1 MKIVKFVTF
10 CLFLLHCSSV
20 SAQINTQDSLAL
32 VDLYNSTNGSG
43 WKNNSNWLDKEV
55 REWYGVAVTDKRVT
69 GLALVNNQLEG
80 ELPPS
85 MGNLSAITGIF
96 LSNNKLHGS
105 IPASI
110 GSLPAL
116 RFLHLSNNQIT
127 SSIPDELGN
136 ATTLDEV
143 HLDHNKLTGAIPE
156 SLRKLTRLSELVL
169 SHNLLTGSISGG
181 LGDIQCKILDF
192 SYNQL
197 SGPIPPRLARIRNL
211 VEVRLNNN
219 QLTGEIPLGLAPVI
233 CYLIDLSSNNLTG
246 EIPSDLG
253 NNITMVHVDLSNNS
267 LSGQIPSSLGNM
279 SGLQSLKLNS
289 NQLTGSIPTS
299 FKNLNRLVHLNLTD
313 NLLSG
318 SIPDGLCALP
328 DLEFLQLNNNQF
340 TFDGMECVGQKNNTS
355 MFTNYTYPNQKR
367 LTLNYK
373 NSELSLTAGGSLSNN
388 TYYIYKDSALLETLK
403 GDSTFAVSEGG
414 KYWMEV
420 TNDAADQLILY
431 SDQLDV
437 SGNIILPLT
446 WLGFTAVNCS
456 DNICLRWETENEQNT
471 SHFEIE
477 RSSDGKNFEQIGTRA
492 SANTPGR
499 HSYDATD
506 YSAENGINFYR
517 IKQVDSD
524 GKFAYSSIVSARIEI
539 KGVLTITPNPANDF
553 IVLKGIEKAE
563 KVTIYSATGQIFKQ
577 WQNVAGHQ
585 QLNIANL
592 QPGIYLLKVQY
603 NKKETIHKLIKQ

>member
-1 MKIVKFVTF
+1 MKILKSLIF
-10 CLFLLHCSSV
+10 CLLFLNRSSF
-20 SAQINTQDSLAL
+20 AQINTGDSLAL
-32 VDLYNSTNGSG
+32 VDLYNSTSG
-43 WKNNSNWLDKEV
+43 PDWKNSSNWLKGEV
-55 REWYGVAVTDKRVT
+55 SEWFGVSVTENRVT
-69 GLALVNNQLEG
+69 RLSLVNNHLDG
-80 ELPPS
+80 TLPAS
-85 MGNLSAITGIF
+85 LANLTAITGIY
-96 LSNNKLHGS
+96 LSNNNIRGNIPSS
-105 IPASI
+105 ICALP
-110 GSLPAL
+110 SLN
-116 RFLHLSNNQIT
+116 FLHLSNNQIDGN
-127 SSIPDELGN
+127 IPDNIGN
-136 ATTLDEV
+136 ITTLKE
-143 HLDHNKLTGAIPE
+143 LYLEHNDLTGEIPV
-156 SLRKLTRLSELVL
+156 SLRFIRGLIRLVL
-169 SHNLLTGSISGG
+169 AHNQLTGNIPDDPGG
-181 LGDIQCKILDF
+181 KQIQ
-192 SYNQL
+192 QL
-197 SGPIPPRLARIRNL
+197 
-211 VEVRLNNN
+211 ELNNN
-219 QLTGEIPLGLAPVI
+219 QLSGNIPAALQNIRNLRIVKLNNNNLSGEIPSGLAPVI
-233 CYLIDLSSNNLTG
+233 CFMLDLSSNNLTG

-253 NNITMVHVDLSNNS
+253 NNNTMVHVNLSNNA

-279 SGLQSLKLNS
+279 SGLQSLELDS
-289 NQLTGSIPTS
+289 NQLTGSIPSS
-299 FKNLNRLVHLNLTD
+299 FKNLNRLVHLNLMNNT
-313 NLLSG
+313 LSG

-328 DLEFLQLNNNQF
+328 GLEFLQLNNNQF
-340 TFDGMECVGQKNNTS
+340 TFDGMECVAQKNNTS
-355 MFTNYTYPNQKR
+355 MFANYTYPNQKR
-367 LTLNYK
+367 LRLNYK
-373 NSELSLTAGGSLSNN
+373 NSELSLTAGGSLANN
-388 TYYIYKDSALLETLK
+388 TYYIYKDSVLLETLK

-420 TNDAADQLILY
+420 TNDVADQLILY

-437 SGNIILPLT
+437 SGSIILPLT

-524 GKFAYSSIVSARIEI
+524 GKFTYSSIVSARIEI
-539 KGVLTITPNPANDF
+539 KGVLTITPNPANGF

-563 KVTIYSATGQIFKQ
+563 KVTIYSSTGQTFKQ